1 MRYFVVDCISGT
13 KGDKGCANLEDAYK
27 KRDEWTA
34 KDKEEGGSG
43 ELWIVIDAKG
53 NEY

>member
-13 KGDKGCANLEDAYK
+13 KGGNGFAKLEDACK
-27 KRDEWTA
+27 QRDEWNA

-43 ELWIVIDAKG
+43 ELWIVIDKKG